1 MLGYLSVR
9 ADCGSQTGCCLHYI
23 RLLVVCRAFG
33 VLNDLLEQVAFR
45 VYMQLLR
52 VCYSVFFVGYSLGLC
67 LGDTLHAYFAPRR
80 SVWFLTIVLPADIT
94 SEA

>member
-1 MLGYLSVR
+1 MSELTVTPR
-9 ADCGSQTGCCLHYI
+9 PGCCLLYI

-33 VLNDLLEQVAFR
+33 VLNNLLEQVAFR

-52 VCYSVFFVGYSLGLC
+52 VGYSLRLC
-67 LGDTLHAYFAPRR
+67 LGATLHACVAPGR

-94 SEA
+94 SQV